1 MTTGEKI
8 KSARLAAGFTQ
19 RKLSELTGIAEPTIR
34 KYESNRLNPKLETLI
49 KIAEPLGVHYA
60 DLISD
65 TIAIDE
71 HGGISISFSGGISKD
86 EFSDLLAKVVEIVKE
101 FDGDEISQKDMALLY
116 QKAILKQGKRQY
128 KIILLPKGTEIA
140 PRSTPAPQEG
150 KDTAPPPSAPE
161 TAPQGK

>member
-1 MTTGEKI
+1 MSTGEKI
-8 KSARLAAGFTQ
+8 KSARVAAGFTQ

-49 KIAEPLGVHYA
+49 KIAKPLGVYHA

-71 HGGISISFSGGISKD
+71 HGGVSISFNGGISKN
-86 EFSDLLAKVVEIVKE
+86 EFSDLLAEVAKIVKE

-116 QKAILKQGKRQY
+116 QKAILKQGKRKY
-128 KIILLPKGTEIA
+128 KIILLPKGTENA
-140 PRSTPAPQEG
+140 LQSTPAPQEG
-150 KDTAPPPSAPE
+150 KDTAPPIGAPHQSPE
-161 TAPQGK
+161 DK